1 MQMVGFFPGAIYY
14 LSYWYTRR
22 EFGKRMGIFW
32 SCRCLAGGI
41 GGLFAY
47 GVSYISNTQIH
58 VWQWYVTMLLL
69 AYYSCIQKTEVN
81 YVQDVYHTRSPM
93 CRIGGDSLLVSS

>member
-1 MQMVGFFPGAIYY
+1 MTGFFPGAIYY
-14 LSYWYTRR
+14 LSYWYTRK
-22 EFGKRMGIFW
+22 EFGKRMGVFW

-58 VWQWYVTMLLL
+58 VWQWYV
-69 AYYSCIQKTEVN
+69 ARCFHVGAH
-81 YVQDVYHTRSPM
+81 VQETQ
-93 CRIGGDSLLVSS
+93 